1 MKNIE
6 LKYGKEKISI
16 NIPEKNLL
24 GILKPKTFNQKLDED
39 LEAIE
44 VNRALMNP
52 IYSKRLRDLGK
63 TGDKVAIM
71 VSDIT
76 RPVPSKKLL
85 PGILDELNKA
95 GILDKDITIIF
106 GMGIHRSHT
115 KDEQKKLLGENV
127 FNRVKCVDSNKEEY
141 LYIGQSS
148 RGTPLYL
155 CKSIVEADIRICT
168 GNIEYHYFAGFSGG
182 AKAIMPGAANYE
194 SIKHNHKL
202 QLEPGVATGKI
213 IGNPVRED
221 IDEIGE
227 KLGITFILNVVL
239 NEKKQIL
246 KAFAGDYIKAHREGC
261 RYLDSIYSIKIDEK
275 ADVVI
280 ISPGGYPK
288 DVNLYQAQKSLDN
301 ARYAVKDNGS
311 IILIAECLEGFGSKT
326 FEEWIRQANSPKEL
340 IERLRKEFKLGGHKA
355 AAIAR
360 ILLNNRVYIK
370 TSMNK
375 KDIEQLFFT
384 SIESVQETLDKLIEQ
399 SLGELKVL
407 VIPYGGSILPKV
419 D

>member
-6 LKYGKEKISI
+6 LKYGKNTI
-16 NIPEKNLL
+16 NINVPKKNLI
-24 GILKPKTFNQKLDED
+24 GILKPKISHQNICEK
-39 LEAIE
+39 LEAKE
-44 VNRALMNP
+44 VARALMNP
-52 IYSKRLRDLGK
+52 IESPRISEIAKPGEK
-63 TGDKVAIM
+63 AAIM

-76 RPVPSKKLL
+76 RPVPSRKLI

-95 GILDKDITIIF
+95 GIEERDITIIF

-115 KDEQKKLLGENV
+115 LEEQKKLVGEKV
-127 FNRVKCVDSNKEEY
+127 FNRIKCVDSNKDEY
-141 LYIGQSS
+141 IFIGQSS
-148 RGTPLYL
+148 KGTPLYL
-155 CKSIVEADIRICT
+155 CKTIVEADVRICT

-202 QLEPGVATGKI
+202 QLQPGVATGKI

-227 KLGITFILNVVL
+227 ILGISFILNVVL

-261 RYLDSIYSIKIDEK
+261 RYLDSIYGVEIEEK
-275 ADVVI
+275 ADIVI
-280 ISPGGYPK
+280 VSPGGYPK

-301 ARYAVKDNGS
+301 AKYAIKENGT
-311 IILIAECLEGFGSKT
+311 IILLAECIEGFGSKT
-326 FEEWIRQANSPKEL
+326 FEEWIRAADSPKEL
-340 IERLRKEFKLGGHKA
+340 VERLKREFKLGGHKG

-360 ILLNNRVYIK
+360 ILLNNGVYIK
-370 TSMNK
+370 TTMK
-375 KDIEQLFFT
+375 KEDIEEIFFE
-384 SIESVQETLDKLIEQ
+384 SIDSVQETLDGFIEKSDGNIKILI
-399 SLGELKVL
+399 
-407 VIPYGGSILPKV
+407 IPYGGSILPKAY
-419 D
+419 

>member
-24 GILKPKTFNQKLDED
+24 GILKPKTSNQKLDED
-39 LEAIE
+39 FETME
-44 VNRALMNP
+44 VNRALMKP
-52 IYSKRLRDLGK
+52 IDSKRLSDLGK
-63 TGDKVAIM
+63 PGDKVAIM

-85 PGILDELNKA
+85 PGILDELNKS
-95 GILDKDITIIF
+95 GILDKDVTIIF

-115 KDEQKKLLGENV
+115 RDEQKSLVGENV
-127 FNRVKCVDSNKEEY
+127 FNRVKCVDSNMEEY
-141 LYIGQSS
+141 LYVGKSS

-202 QLEPGVATGKI
+202 QLESGVATGKI

-227 KLGITFILNVVL
+227 KIGITFILNVVL

-280 ISPGGYPK
+280 VSPGGYPK

-301 ARYAVKDNGS
+301 AKYAVKDKGS
-311 IILIAECLEGFGSKT
+311 IILIAECSEGFGSKT
-326 FEEWIRQANSPKEL
+326 FEAWIREASNPEQL

-360 ILLNNRVYIK
+360 ILLNNSVYMK
-370 TSMNK
+370 TSMK
-375 KDIEQLFFT
+375 IKDIEELFFI
-384 SIESVQETLDKLIEQ
+384 SIDSVQKTLDKLIEQ
-399 SLGELKVL
+399 SDGELKIL
-407 VIPYGGSILPKV
+407 VIPYGGSILPKA